1 MRTRKASSVRGRKE
15 GENEGTR
22 VEGFVDADGPD
33 RRRSTLLTS
42 VHMVCAPTMHSKIPQ
57 TLHQFDASTASPGI
71 VTATRR
77 RLPPTPHKDPPDP
90 GLGSTMTTS
99 TRSPVTG
106 LLGPVMRRSS
116 SPRMLPTP
124 PLPPASCSVQATT
137 LMNNSFHSTTSSSPP
152 ITHQLQVMNRR
163 PSTGRRLP
171 DAPAPSSS
179 SSSSPFPS
187 SLTPSTSMYSESHL
201 PPSTADSY
209 LYRSASARNATSQL
223 KAAQLPPAAPRSSIA
238 SSDPRPEMST
248 VNRLVPEPLTM
259 PKPMNTVSSAPQTPR
274 ESNSDIPA
282 GYKKVRKCSFNADVG
297 RDSLSRNGSMAHLLE
312 QQHLLRREF
321 NATPDSVQYSTNSSL
336 SPSIEQLNIEGS
348 QKDSSDGEDPSH
360 HGLNPSLYL
369 GRRTPSSSISSVN
382 DIQPV
387 QNTPTAAP
395 ATEPEPRPKGLGLV
409 HCSLQHFPVRKRLR
423 VSILKIEGLAGELRP
438 DLEIQAFCK
447 VNILPG
453 KANKQQVSVVK
464 RGRDIVYNAE
474 FFFDNISVEDI
485 DGKSLALEV
494 YHQGTTKI
502 QKDLEIGQIMVP
514 LKELTQL
521 YSKKEVRIVEEL
533 KFKPSSKKLGKIF
546 ITTCL
551 EKEARR
557 LTINVIK
564 VEDLPKWGIIGSP
577 DVCVRI
583 TLSQN
588 NGNPQTKSTRVLK
601 STCTAVYKE
610 AVMFLIS
617 TSKTDLSKTKIT
629 ISVHDVLRSVT
640 GDDVIGSAYLGELAV
655 DKSEQEQWK
664 NTSEKLNKEFK
675 GSHQLKPPNQAPD
688 VHVSEMPSDD
698 QLDEEDED

>member
-1 MRTRKASSVRGRKE
+1 
-15 GENEGTR
+15 
-22 VEGFVDADGPD
+22 
-33 RRRSTLLTS
+33 
-42 VHMVCAPTMHSKIPQ
+42 MHSKIPQ
-57 TLHQFDASTASPGI
+57 TLHQFESAPPG
-71 VTATRR
+71 VVLAGGSAGMRR
-77 RLPPTPHKDPPDP
+77 RLPPTPTPHKDPPDP
-90 GLGSTMTTS
+90 GLGPTMTTGM
-99 TRSPVTG
+99 RGPMTG

-124 PLPPASCSVQATT
+124 PPPPGSSCSVQATSSNT
-137 LMNNSFHSTTSSSPP
+137 LMNNSFNSNSQSPP
-152 ITHQLQVMNRR
+152 FAQQLQVKERR

-171 DAPAPSSS
+171 DAPAPPSSS

-187 SLTPSTSMYSESHL
+187 SLTPSTSMYSDSNF
-201 PPSTADSY
+201 PPSTTADFLNAGY
-209 LYRSASARNATSQL
+209 LFRSASARNATSQL
-223 KAAQLPPAAPRSSIA
+223 KAAQLPPTAPRTSIA
-238 SSDPRPEMST
+238 SSDPRPELST
-248 VNRLVPEPLTM
+248 MNRLVPEPLTM
-259 PKPMNTVSSAPQTPR
+259 PNKSLNTASSAPQTPR

-282 GYKKVRKCSFNADVG
+282 GYRKVRKCSFNADVG

-321 NATPDSVQYSTNSSL
+321 TATPDSIQYSTNSSL
-336 SPSIEQLNIEGS
+336 SPSIEQLNVEGS

-369 GRRTPSSSISSVN
+369 GTRTPSSSVSSVTDLQN
-382 DIQPV
+382 V
-387 QNTPTAAP
+387 QNTPTANPP
-395 ATEPEPRPKGLGLV
+395 ADPEPRPKGLGLV

-447 VNILPG
+447 VNIIPG

-474 FFFDNISVEDI
+474 FFFDGISVEDI

-494 YHQGTTKI
+494 YHQSSVKL
-502 QKDLEIGQIMVP
+502 QKDLEIGQILVP

-533 KFKPSSKKLGKIF
+533 KFRPSSKKLGKIF
-546 ITTCL
+546 ITTCI

-564 VEDLPKWGIIGSP
+564 VEDLPKWGIIGAP

-583 TLSQN
+583 TLTQN

-601 STCTAVYKE
+601 STCTAIYKE
-610 AVMFLIS
+610 AVMFLIG
-617 TSKTDLSKTKIT
+617 TTKADLGKTKII
-629 ISVHDVLRSVT
+629 ISVHDILRSVT

-664 NTSEKLNKEFK
+664 NTVEKFNKEFK

-698 QLDEEDED
+698 QVEEDEDESD